1 MSSATK
7 RKRERS
13 LPPLPP
19 ILSPKLEDAAFT
31 HPALTKD
38 RTSSYERLEFLGD
51 AYIELVASRLIY
63 PRFPKLLPG
72 RLSQKRELLVK
83 NETLAEYAVAY
94 GFDKRAKLPGDLWV
108 PGPGRTKLWKKTMGD
123 VFEAYAAAVVLA
135 DPQNGFHALEKWLS
149 ELWAPK
155 LYDEND
161 AEPPLN
167 EKAKVELSQ
176 KVGGKAVKIEY
187 RHEIDPEEARKVAK
201 PQVEIGAY
209 LTGWGYD
216 RVKIGMGKGLN
227 KVDAGNRAAMEA
239 LESEVVQ
246 QATGIKRQFDAKVKA
261 EREKEALVD
270 RDKQD

>member
-1 MSSATK
+1 MSSAKK
-7 RKRERS
+7 RKRERP

-19 ILSPKLEDAAFT
+19 ILSPELEDAALT

-38 RTSSYERLEFLGD
+38 HTSSYERLEFLGD
-51 AYIELVASRLIY
+51 AYIELIASRLIY
-63 PRFPKLLPG
+63 PRFPRLTAG

-83 NETLAEYAVAY
+83 NETLAEYSVAY
-94 GFDKRAKLPGDLWV
+94 GFDTRAKIPSDFCV
-108 PGPGRTKLWKKTMGD
+108 PGPGRSKLWTKTMGD
-123 VFEAYAAAVVLA
+123 LFEAYAAAVVLA
-135 DPQNGFHALEKWLS
+135 DPQNGFQALEKWLS

-176 KVGGKAVKIEY
+176 KVGGKAVKLEY
-187 RHEIDPEEARKVAK
+187 RHEIDPEVARKIAK
-201 PQVEIGAY
+201 PQFEIGAY
-209 LTGWGYD
+209 LTGWGYEG
-216 RVKIGMGKGLN
+216 VKIGMGKGLN

-246 QATGIKRQFDAKVKA
+246 QAAGIKRQFDAKVKA
-261 EREKEALVD
+261 EREKEAAVD
-270 RDKQD
+270 GDKQD